1 MNIEYINIYNN
12 LVNLSRNK
20 NLFFNFTKK
29 DTFSDILIIFLFHF
43 AFFLRNYKIKEDKKY
58 LQSFYDYVFRQIE
71 LDIREIGYGDAS
83 VNKKMKTY
91 VNLLY
96 SIVNKIDKWDECN
109 LNEKIVILN
118 FYIEIKDNNEKFID
132 YFDRYSLY
140 LSKKTLNSFTKSVLE
155 HRF

>member
-1 MNIEYINIYNN
+1 
-12 LVNLSRNK
+12 
-20 NLFFNFTKK
+20 
-29 DTFSDILIIFLFHF
+29 
-43 AFFLRNYKIKEDKKY
+43 
-58 LQSFYDYVFRQIE
+58 
-71 LDIREIGYGDAS
+71 
-83 VNKKMKTY
+83 MKTY